1 MPTLAESNTMREI
14 QIVVN
19 NWNMNNV
26 PAWRAIELIAAI
38 VLEHQKAEYKR
49 EHQ

>member
-1 MPTLAESNTMREI
+1 MATLAEQETMREV

-19 NWNMNNV
+19 NWNMNSV
-26 PAWRAIELIAAI
+26 PAWRAIELIAALI
-38 VLEHQKAEYKR
+38 LEHQKREWER